1 MTITLEQNNYGESH
15 VGLLRVMHRGSF
27 HEVKDLDV
35 SVRFDGDFEAA
46 HSKGDNRNIL
56 PSDTVK
62 NTVHVLARQYPAE
75 AIEEFALHII
85 EHFLTYNDQISKV
98 NVSVRER
105 LWSRIPVG
113 DKPQA
118 TAFIANA
125 SEKRTAQIQATRE
138 RMILQSGIEELTAM
152 RTTSFSFEDFRR
164 DPYTTLTGTRERIFA
179 TSISAAWIYEISEPD
194 LPFSTMWHSARK
206 TLLETFAAHESR
218 SPQHM
223 LYAMGQAVLDNLEA
237 IAEIRLAL
245 TDNHY
250 ALVDLKPFGMENENE
265 VFSTADASH
274 GIVEATLRREND
286 HHRGSV

>member
-1 MTITLEQNNYGESH
+1 MTITLEQNGYGESH
-15 VGLLRVMHRGSF
+15 IGVLRVMRRGSF

-35 SVRFDGDFEAA
+35 SVRFEGDFDSA
-46 HSKGDNRNIL
+46 HTGGDNRNIL
-56 PSDTVK
+56 PADTVK

-75 AIEEFALHII
+75 SIEEFALHVI
-85 EHFLTYNDQISKV
+85 EHFLTYNEQISRV

-105 LWSRIPVG
+105 PWSRIPVG

-118 TAFIANA
+118 TAFIASA
-125 SEKRTAQIQATRE
+125 SEKRTTQIMATRGK
-138 RMILQSGIEELTAM
+138 MILQSGIEDLMAM

-164 DPYTTLTGTRERIFA
+164 DPYTTLPGTSERIFA
-179 TSISAAWIYEISEPD
+179 TSINAAWLYEIAEPD

-206 TLLETFAAHESR
+206 LLLETFAAHESR

-250 ALVDLKPFGMENENE
+250 SLVDLKPFGMENENE
-265 VFSTADASH
+265 VFSTADATH
-274 GIVEATLRREND
+274 GTVEATLRREDDN
-286 HHRGSV
+286 HRGTV